1 MRFNVT
7 ATSNDTTHY
16 PRIATLGP
24 TGTFSERAAQHWLT
38 ADSSNKNA
46 LHFYPSLA
54 RTLAAVPENCELAI
68 VPIENIVEGIVS
80 PVVDSF
86 VRRPL
91 QIIGE
96 VMVPIQFAY
105 VANHSQP
112 ERIFAQFVAQGQCS
126 EFLAG
131 QSAPVLT
138 TASNSES
145 LQQLLDSKQPAGA
158 IVPAHA
164 LAEHHFAHM
173 QQDVTDVAHNET
185 RFIAVREPRELEAAQ
200 PSIDY
205 KTAILIID
213 DADHPGLLVE
223 HLQVFAAYRVN
234 LTALVS
240 RPTGRRFGHYHF
252 YIECEGHAHDS
263 SIQAALTLIQL
274 RNRVTVLGSF
284 PKAEQT

>member
-1 MRFNVT
+1 MTTT
-7 ATSNDTTHY
+7 ANSNNHY
-16 PRIATLGP
+16 PRVATLGP
-24 TGTFSERAAQHWLT
+24 TGTFSERAAQHWL
-38 ADSSNKNA
+38 AAGSSSKNA

-54 RTLAAVPENCELAI
+54 RTLAAVPELCDLAV

-86 VRRPL
+86 VKRPL

-96 VMVPIQFAY
+96 VMVPIRFAY
-105 VANHSQP
+105 VANHPQP
-112 ERIFAQFVAQGQCS
+112 QRIFAQFVAQGQCS
-126 EFLAG
+126 EFLAE

-145 LQQLLDSKQPAGA
+145 LQMLLESEQPAGA

-164 LAEHHFAHM
+164 LDDLDFTEV
-173 QQDVTDVAHNET
+173 QLDVTDVAHNET

-200 PSIDY
+200 AGIDY

-284 PKAEQT
+284 PIAAPQP